1 MHELAVTEGVLKV
14 AIGAAGGRRITAIDL
29 VLGAINTIV
38 DDSVQFYFDALSHG
52 TLAEGAVLRFRRVP
66 ATALCLDCGA
76 TMEVAPPLPDHC
88 ASCAS
93 RYLHVSG
100 GNEFLIES
108 IEVEDDENPGH
119 PGDSE
124 RQ

>member
-14 AIGAAGGRRITAIDL
+14 AVGAAGGRRITAIDL
-29 VLGAINTIV
+29 VLGTLSPIV

-76 TMEVAPPLPDHC
+76 TAAVTPPLPEGC
-88 ASCAS
+88 PSCGS
-93 RYLHVSG
+93 SVLRVSG
-100 GNEFLIES
+100 GSEFLVES
-108 IEVEDDENPGH
+108 IEVDDEAP
-119 PGDSE
+119 PSV
-124 RQ
+124 